1 MFNDEYLKLETQLM
15 AIDVLMQSINNLLEI
30 IRHNVI
36 KDDLTEP
43 ISRILMYCK
52 KIIETIPQ
60 FKMQTPITQNQ
71 LLNSIE
77 IVKKHWYE
85 KDNDLFTI
93 NWFLFSRQWTDFSD
107 NLKSAL
113 NQINS
118 YTYSLN

>member
-15 AIDVLMQSINNLLEI
+15 VIDVLMKSIDNLLEI
-30 IRHNVI
+30 IRHNAI

-43 ISRILMYCK
+43 IDKILLYCK
-52 KIIETIPQ
+52 RIIKTIPQ
-60 FKMQTPITQNQ
+60 FTIPNSITKNQ

-77 IVKKHWYE
+77 IVKKHWDD

-107 NLKSAL
+107 NLKKTLS
-113 NQINS
+113 QINS
-118 YTYSLN
+118 NGYSLN